1 MREVRRA
8 LIKVAARGTVD
19 IALLSDGGAV
29 EGTLHYA
36 GALPEVG
43 EMARWKQ
50 AGDGADGEAEWEQ
63 AELRPHPEV
72 PGAMYIDTERGKYLL
87 ADSGDCCHVK
97 GLETAASKAA
107 SFLDVFAASPAAQV
121 LAVDNARAFG
131 FIAPSFAGR
140 DPDQPETL
148 LEKARDAV
156 GVAAKTVGLA
166 FLGGAGARAGWQA
179 AGRFLGPV
187 EGEKRAADPE
197 PDPAAA
203 PQPAGESPAMVR
215 PLDANIHALAEPA
228 ATPTAGF
235 MEHGFGHLPGDPL

>member
-8 LIKVAARGTVD
+8 LIKVAARGAID

-29 EGTLHYA
+29 DDVLHYA
-36 GALPEVG
+36 GALPEAG

-50 AGDGADGEAEWEQ
+50 ADEGAGDDAEWEG

-72 PGAMYIDTERGKYLL
+72 PGALYIDTERGKYLL

-107 SFLDVFAASPAAQV
+107 SFLDVFAANPAAQV

-131 FIAPSFAGR
+131 FIPPSFAGR
-140 DPDQPETL
+140 DPNEPPTL

-166 FLGGAGARAGWQA
+166 FLGGAGARMGWRT

-187 EGEKRAADPE
+187 EGEKRAANPE

-203 PQPAGESPAMVR
+203 ARPVGESPAMVR
-215 PLDANIHALAEPA
+215 PEDPNIHALAEPA
-228 ATPTAGF
+228 ATPTTSWTQ
-235 MEHGFGHLPGDPL
+235 HGWGHLPGDPL